1 MTEIVV
7 DEGSIMWV
15 LRQQEGYGVAFLC
28 GVCVQIKSHK
38 EWSMFLE
45 IFWL

>member
-1 MTEIVV
+1 
-7 DEGSIMWV
+7 MWV
-15 LRQQEGYGVAFLC
+15 LRQQEGYGVAFPLC

>member
-7 DEGSIMWV
+7 DEGVHHVGATSTGRIW
-15 LRQQEGYGVAFLC
+15 C
-28 GVCVQIKSHK
+28 CVQIKSHK